1 MHIRRQPVSL
11 SRIRLHKT
19 TDEAEQQDNTKS
31 MDLVAV
37 IGRHFRYRLQTT
49 MLNKD
54 GVLLSMRLCYKEII
68 FVWLGLPCW
77 VQFYSRTSADKSY
90 CSPIAMLVYTKS
102 GIALCT
108 CLQGDISPRTT
119 VFPTLKVIVRWKSL
133 IIKFLEAVGW
143 NRQYLFIY
151 YSLYL
156 TSILSRH
163 FFQWKEKL
171 KNRLKCGLWGGGKKN
186 QIKVK

>member
-68 FVWLGLPCW
+68 FV
-77 VQFYSRTSADKSY
+77 
-90 CSPIAMLVYTKS
+90 
-102 GIALCT
+102 
-108 CLQGDISPRTT
+108 
-119 VFPTLKVIVRWKSL
+119 
-133 IIKFLEAVGW
+133 
-143 NRQYLFIY
+143 
-151 YSLYL
+151 
-156 TSILSRH
+156 
-163 FFQWKEKL
+163 
-171 KNRLKCGLWGGGKKN
+171 
-186 QIKVK
+186 